1 MLSTKGRARMP
12 QAMKLSG
19 FALASLFLTLLPGGI
34 WSGLLAANVK
44 TGLAIPWAVPVMGVL
59 LWLAWRYAG
68 GHWAPARTAQARRRY
83 RRANPVSGEIWAWAL
98 LANMLALVAFCGLWI
113 VLFQLVKAPGNPP
126 IDLSKYYA
134 ATIVLIVASGA
145 MIGAVSEEVGIRGY
159 LQGAMERA
167 LPAPAAILLAALALM
182 PGHALTQGFVW
193 STLLFYVLVDVA
205 YGVTAYLTNSIYPGI
220 VAHAVGLLV
229 FFLFIWPHDAAR
241 RLVSTGGFDAWFLI
255 HLLQALACGAVA
267 IWSFA
272 RLASLTRGPERPGPL
287 SPKLA

>member
-12 QAMKLSG
+12 QAVKLSG

-59 LWLAWRYAG
+59 LWLAWQYAG
-68 GHWAPARTAQARRRY
+68 GHWGPARTAQARRRY

-98 LANMLALVAFCGLWI
+98 LANLLALGAFCGLWI

-134 ATIVLIVASGA
+134 ATIILIVASGA
-145 MIGAVSEEVGIRGY
+145 IIGAVSEEVGIRGY

-241 RLVSTGGFDAWFLI
+241 RLVSAGGFDAWFLI
-255 HLLQALACGAVA
+255 HLLQGLAFGALA

-272 RLASLTRGPERPGPL
+272 RLARLTRGPALRVPL
-287 SPKLA
+287 SPKFA